1 MKNKCYK
8 YFVNCEINV
17 IKIYNKM
24 IKLNELII
32 NIFYNWFVLESFLK
46 VL

>member
-1 MKNKCYK
+1 MKFIWNVNIDIYYENKCYK

-17 IKIYNKM
+17 IKIYIKM

-32 NIFYNWFVLESFLK
+32 NIFL
-46 VL
+46 

>member
-24 IKLNELII
+24 IKLNEFNNKYFFII
-32 NIFYNWFVLESFLK
+32 DLCCK
-46 VL
+46 V